1 MSSLIGHA
9 ATGAAIY
16 LSQRTLQPFKYG
28 AGFGTCL
35 LLAVAPDLD
44 YLAQWIGQIKIEPRV
59 THSILCCF
67 GMAMLA
73 YVCLQATTIR
83 QDQSISITT
92 LVLASCS
99 HLVLDL
105 LVAVHGLP
113 LLWPFTSI
121 EFTSPI
127 GVLPSAGRLSFTNF
141 YLWRN
146 LIIELGVLL
155 PVMALLIAVR
165 RHETARFAS
174 LKYAPILPV
183 WFAFVWWASS
193 LQR

>member
-1 MSSLIGHA
+1 MSSLVGHA
-9 ATGAAIY
+9 AAGAAIY
-16 LSQRTLQPFKYG
+16 LSQRTLQSFKYG
-28 AGFGTCL
+28 PGFGTCV

-44 YLAQWIGQIKIEPRV
+44 YLAQWIGQTKIEPRV
-59 THSILCCF
+59 THSILFCF
-67 GMAMLA
+67 GIAVLA
-73 YVCLQATTIR
+73 CVYLQATTN
-83 QDQSISITT
+83 QQNQSTSITT
-92 LVLASCS
+92 LVLASFS

-155 PVMALLIAVR
+155 PAMALLVAVR

-174 LKYAPILPV
+174 LKYASILPV
-183 WFAFVWWASS
+183 WFAFVWWAFS

>member
-1 MSSLIGHA
+1 MSSFVGHVVA
-9 ATGAAIY
+9 GAAIY
-16 LSQRTLQPFKYG
+16 LSQRTSQPFKYG
-28 AGFGTCL
+28 PGFQTCL
-35 LLAVAPDLD
+35 LLAVAPDID
-44 YLAQWIGQIKIEPRV
+44 YLVQWTGQIIIEPRV
-59 THSILCCF
+59 THSILFCL
-67 GMAMLA
+67 GIAVLA
-73 YVCLQATTIR
+73 YVYLQATTNR
-83 QDQSISITT
+83 QNQSTSITT
-92 LVLASCS
+92 LVMASCS

-127 GVLPSAGRLSFTNF
+127 GVLPSAGLLSFTNF

-155 PVMALLIAVR
+155 PAMALIVAVR

-174 LKYAPILPV
+174 LKYASILPV
-183 WFAFVWWASS
+183 WFACVWWACS